1 MGYFHQ
7 IQKAD
12 IFVFYDCVQYD
23 TGGWRNRNKIKTS
36 EGTQW
41 LTIPVKTKGCHT
53 SDKKIKD
60 IPIRWENHW
69 NRKHK
74 VAIDQN
80 YKRAPFY
87 SSFIDLIEEF
97 YSHKDSLLTEFTC
110 RTTELLARRL
120 GINHTQFVRS
130 SEFSVTGSKTEKL
143 IEILNG
149 VDATHYI
156 SGPSAVDYLEQD
168 KFADS
173 GISLEFMTYEY
184 PPYPQLYSTFQ
195 PKLSILDLMFNVG
208 TNSGKYIWCN
218 K

>member
-7 IQKAD
+7 IHKAD

-36 EGTQW
+36 EGSQW

-53 SDKKIKD
+53 SDSQIKD
-60 IPIRWENHW
+60 IRIRWENHW

-80 YKRAPFY
+80 YQKAPFY
-87 SSFIDLIEEF
+87 SSLVDLLEEI
-97 YSHKDSLLTEFTC
+97 YSRKDIFLSDFTC
-110 RTTELLARRL
+110 KVTELLARKL
-120 GINHTQFVRS
+120 GIQHTQFARS
-130 SEFSVTGSKTEKL
+130 SEFFATGSKTDRIL
-143 IEILNG
+143 EILKCVG
-149 VDATHYI
+149 ATHYI

-168 KFADS
+168 KLADS

-184 PPYPQLYSTFQ
+184 LPYPQLYSTFQ
-195 PKLSILDLMFNVG
+195 QKLSVLDLMFNVG
-208 TNSGKYIWCN
+208 TDAGKYIWSN